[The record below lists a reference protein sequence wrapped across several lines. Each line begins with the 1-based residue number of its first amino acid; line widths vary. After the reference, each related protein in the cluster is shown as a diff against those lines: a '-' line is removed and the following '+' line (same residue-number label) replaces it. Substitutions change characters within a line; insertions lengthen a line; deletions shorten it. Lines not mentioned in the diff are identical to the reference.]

1 MKFYEKA
8 ILNIYEQFK
17 KQDDKK
23 EQYKLYCL
31 AILLYKSYLKE
42 KNK

>member
-1 MKFYEKA
+1 MNFYKNA

-17 KQDDKK
+17 KQNDKGEK
-23 EQYKLYCL
+23 YKLYYL
-31 AILLYKSYLKE
+31 ARLLYKSYLKE